1 LDAWQNGRGQSMSLG
16 KRMLNPRPMAVVTL
30 VILALTLSAFVAYVA
45 CESNYADCEDE
56 KHRRLSGQSHTRTP
70 EVALS
75 PIFLAGTKPPD
86 KKEQASGATEH
97 AKPPCPLACKV
108 IVRTFDDPVAL
119 FTALLVFVVFL
130 QLIWMA
136 RQESVLQD
144 SVDVASK
151 AADAALTQAE
161 ALKLSERAYVKMSHD
176 PPGVEFHRTSEGQ
189 SWLTVGLSVKN
200 WGKTPARV
208 VKAVICYRCT
218 PGIEMLPKMP
228 VYDENAVHAQVQSFL
243 VTNDFAGY
251 LYERLIPTEH
261 VIAVKEGRS
270 NLWVYGHVEYLD
282 MFDVLHVA
290 GYGTFYVPEYDEP
303 ARYGPGQFEK
313 RSNLVFI
320 TEPTYNYD
328 RRKQSD
334 DSPGG

>member
-1 LDAWQNGRGQSMSLG
+1 MSLG
-16 KRMLNPRPMAVVTL
+16 KRLLKPRPMAVVAL
-30 VILALTLSAFVAYVA
+30 VLLALTLSVFVAYVA
-45 CESNYADCEDE
+45 CESSNADCESE
-56 KHRRLSGQSHTRTP
+56 RHKRQSGQSSTRTP

-86 KKEQASGATEH
+86 AEEQAGSATAH
-97 AKPPCPLACKV
+97 ATPPCPLACKV
-108 IVRTFDDPVAL
+108 VVRTFDAPVAL
-119 FTALLVFVVFL
+119 FTVLLVFLVSL
-130 QLIWMA
+130 QSIWMA

-144 SVDVASK
+144 SVDVANK

-176 PPGVEFHRTSEGQ
+176 PPGVEFHVTSEGQ

-218 PGIEMLPKMP
+218 PGIETLPEKP
-228 VYDENAVHAQVQSFL
+228 VYDENAVHGQVQSFL

-251 LYERLIPTEH
+251 TYERLIPRQQVNE
-261 VIAVKEGRS
+261 VKEGRS

-282 MFDVLHVA
+282 IFDELHVA
-290 GYGTFYVPEYDEP
+290 GYGAFYVPEYDEP
-303 ARYGPGQFEK
+303 AHYGPGRFEK

-328 RRKQSD
+328 RKKQSA
-334 DSPGG
+334 DSAGW